1 MEPSRFRRG
10 WGGRG
15 LKGRIVLLT
24 LVGTLAPSAILGWL
38 SFQSVRDLQRQVLA
52 EREYVA
58 KSVATYVDS
67 QVKTELQL
75 LDEVSVAPGVV
86 PENPP
91 PAARSVLRG
100 AYLRSRFFERV
111 FLLNLEG
118 QLLMAEPASS
128 GGLGASFKDLPSVHK
143 ALGDGVPTVS
153 DLGAGP
159 DGTRQLYLLV
169 PVRNWQ
175 GRIIGLVGGSIVPGS
190 ERFRSLLSF
199 VPLDPGEAVDLVDEH
214 GVVIASTMAERLFLE
229 SDHRHFIQGL
239 IRDQSETAG
248 TCHGCHESGKIRSRV
263 NEVMAFVPLSP
274 RVPWGIDI
282 RQPEKLAFSTALALR
297 WKIFAWATALTLL
310 ALLFAIGAAASITAP
325 LSVLTRVATLITAGD
340 LKTPIPELGSDEVGQ
355 LAVGLESM
363 RVALTQSLDEV
374 AQAREKLELRVL
386 ERTREIE
393 QLYRQLS
400 LRDELRAKLLQKLI
414 SAQEEERRR
423 IARELHDETSQV
435 VIALALALDAA
446 MATMPP
452 GASRERLTEAKA
464 LALRMLDGIRSLC
477 FDLRPSVLDDLG
489 LFPAIG
495 WYAEHTLKPLGV
507 AVHCEFDE
515 TTECRLPAQI
525 NTALFRAAQEAI
537 TNVAKHASAET
548 MLIQCTVEAKAIT
561 IEIED
566 DGRGFDPAGFSSATS
581 DGRGLGLAGIKER
594 VELLGGSAR
603 IESAPGQGTRV
614 VLTVPLGSEHG

>member
-1 MEPSRFRRG
+1 MEPSQFRRG
-10 WGGRG
+10 WGGTG

-24 LVGTLAPSAILGWL
+24 LVGTLAPSAALGWL

-67 QVKTELQL
+67 LVKTELQL
-75 LDEVSVAPGVV
+75 LDAVSVAPGVAL
-86 PENPP
+86 ENPP
-91 PAARSVLRG
+91 PAARAVLRD
-100 AYLRSRFFERV
+100 AYLRARFFERV

-118 QLLMAEPASS
+118 QLLMAEPAS
-128 GGLGASFKDLPSVHK
+128 GGDLSAKFKDLPSVHQ
-143 ALGDGVPTVS
+143 ALGNGVPTVS
-153 DLGAGP
+153 DLSTGP
-159 DGTRQLYLLV
+159 DGTRQIYLFV
-169 PVRNWQ
+169 PLRNWQ
-175 GRIIGLVGGSIVPGS
+175 GRIIGLVGGSIMPES
-190 ERFRSLLSF
+190 ERFHSLLNF

-214 GVVIASTMAERLFLE
+214 GFVLASTMAERLYMQ
-229 SDHRHFIQGL
+229 SDHQHFIGGL

-282 RQPEKLAFSTALALR
+282 RQPEQLAFSTALALR
-297 WKIFAWATALTLL
+297 WKIFACAAGLTLL
-310 ALLFAIGAAASITAP
+310 ALVFAIGAAASITAP
-325 LSVLTRVATLITAGD
+325 LSVLTKVATRIAAGD
-340 LKTPIPELGSDEVGQ
+340 LKTPIPELGRDEVGR
-355 LAVGLESM
+355 LAVALETM
-363 RVALTQSLDEV
+363 RFALTQSLDDV

-393 QLYRQLS
+393 QLYSALS
-400 LRDELRAKLLQKLI
+400 LRDQLRAKLLQKLI

-435 VIALALALDAA
+435 VVVLALALDAA

-452 GASRERLTEAKA
+452 GASRERLAQAKV
-464 LALRMLDGIRSLC
+464 LALRALDGVRSLS

-489 LFPAIG
+489 LFPAIE
-495 WYAEHTLKPLGV
+495 WYAEKNLKPLGV
-507 AVHCEFDE
+507 AVRCEYDE
-515 TTECRLPAQI
+515 TTESRLPTQV

-537 TNVAKHASAET
+537 NNVVKHAKAET
-548 MLIQCTVEAKAIT
+548 LLIQCTLEPKAIT

-566 DGRGFDPAGFSSATS
+566 DGRGFDPASFSSATS

>member
-24 LVGTLAPSAILGWL
+24 LVGTLAPSVALGWL
-38 SFQSVRDLQRQVLA
+38 SYQSVRDLQRQVLS

-67 QVKTELQL
+67 LVKTELQL
-75 LDEVSVAPGVV
+75 LDAVSAAPGIAQ
-86 PENPP
+86 ENPP
-91 PAARSVLRG
+91 PAARAVLRD

-111 FLLNLEG
+111 FLLNGEG
-118 QLLMAEPASS
+118 QLLMAEPPS
-128 GGLGASFKDLPSVHK
+128 GDALSIPFKELPSVHK

-153 DLGAGP
+153 DLSARTGGM
-159 DGTRQLYLLV
+159 RQLYLLA
-169 PVRNWQ
+169 PMRNWQ
-175 GRIIGLVGGSIVPGS
+175 GKIIGLVGGSIVPGS

-214 GVVIASTMAERLFLE
+214 GVVIASTMAERMYLE
-229 SDHRHFIQGL
+229 SDHRHFIAGL

-282 RQPEKLAFSTALALR
+282 RQPERLAFATALALR
-297 WKIFAWATALTLL
+297 WKIFASASALTLL

-325 LSVLTRVATLITAGD
+325 LSVLTKVARRITAGD

-355 LAVGLESM
+355 LAVGLETM
-363 RVALTQSLDEV
+363 RFALTQSLDEL
-374 AQAREKLELRVL
+374 AQAREKLELRVV

-393 QLYRQLS
+393 QLYRELS
-400 LRDELRAKLLQKLI
+400 LRDELRHKLLRKLI

-435 VIALALALDAA
+435 VVVLALALDSA

-452 GASRERLTEAKA
+452 GVSRERLAQAKA
-464 LALRMLDGIRSLC
+464 LALRALDGIRSLS
-477 FDLRPSVLDDLG
+477 FDLRPSLLDDLG
-489 LFPAIG
+489 LFPAIE

-507 AVHCEFDE
+507 TVRCEYDE
-515 TTECRLPAQI
+515 TAESRLPAQL

-537 TNVAKHASAET
+537 TNIAKHAEAET
-548 MLIQCTVEAKAIT
+548 LLIQCTLEPNAIT

-566 DGRGFDPAGFSSATS
+566 DGRGFDPASFSAITS

-603 IESAPGQGTRV
+603 VESAPGQGTRV
-614 VLTVPLGSEHG
+614 VLSVPLGSEHG

>member
-1 MEPSRFRRG
+1 M
-10 WGGRG
+10 
-15 LKGRIVLLT
+15 VLT
-24 LVGTLAPSAILGWL
+24 LIGTLAPSAALGWL
-38 SFQSVRDLQRQVLA
+38 SYQSVRDLQRQVLA
-52 EREYVA
+52 ERQYLA

-67 QVKTELQL
+67 LVKTELQL
-75 LDEVSVAPGVV
+75 LDAVSVAPGVT

-91 PAARSVLRG
+91 PAARAVLRD
-100 AYLRSRFFERV
+100 AYLRSRFFERM

-118 QLLMAEPASS
+118 QLLMAEPASD
-128 GGLGASFKDLPSVHK
+128 GGLSTQFKDLPSVRK

-153 DLGAGP
+153 DLSTGP
-159 DGTRQLYLLV
+159 GGTRQLYLLV
-169 PVRNWQ
+169 PMRNWQ
-175 GRIIGLVGGSIVPGS
+175 GKVTGLVGGSIVPGS

-214 GVVIASTMAERLFLE
+214 GVVLASTMAERLYLE
-229 SDHRHFIQGL
+229 SDHRHFIGGL

-297 WKIFAWATALTLL
+297 WKIFACVTGLTLL
-310 ALLFAIGAAASITAP
+310 ALIFAIGAAASITAQ
-325 LSVLTRVATLITAGD
+325 LSVLTKVARRITAGD
-340 LKTPIPELGSDEVGQ
+340 LKTPIPKLGSDEVGQ
-355 LAVGLESM
+355 LAVALESM
-363 RVALTQSLDEV
+363 RFALTQSLDEV
-374 AQAREKLELRVL
+374 AQAREKLELRVV
-386 ERTREIE
+386 ERTQEIE
-393 QLYRQLS
+393 QLYRALS
-400 LRDELRAKLLQKLI
+400 LRDELRAKLLRKLI

-435 VIALALALDAA
+435 VVALALALDAA

-452 GASRERLTEAKA
+452 GASHERLAEAKA
-464 LALRMLDGIRSLC
+464 LALRMLDGIRSLS

-489 LFPAIG
+489 LFPAIE
-495 WYAEHTLKPLGV
+495 WYAERNLKPLGV

-515 TTECRLPAQI
+515 KTEGSLPAEI
-525 NTALFRAAQEAI
+525 NTALFRAAQEVI
-537 TNVAKHASAET
+537 TNIAKHASAET
-548 MLIQCTVEAKAIT
+548 TLIQCTLEPKAIT

-566 DGRGFDPAGFSSATS
+566 DGRGFDPASFSSATS
-581 DGRGLGLAGIKER
+581 DGRGLGLAGITER
-594 VELLGGSAR
+594 VELLGGSTR

>member
-1 MEPSRFRRG
+1 MEASQFRRG

-24 LVGTLAPSAILGWL
+24 LVGTLAPSAVLGWL
-38 SFQSVRDLQRQVLA
+38 SYQSVRDLQRQVLA

-67 QVKTELQL
+67 LVKTELQS
-75 LDEVSVAPGVV
+75 LDAVSVAPAAALD
-86 PENPP
+86 NPP
-91 PAARSVLRG
+91 SADRTVLRD

-118 QLLMAEPASS
+118 QLLMAEPASG
-128 GGLGASFKDLPSVHK
+128 GGLDPPFKDLPSVHK

-153 DLGAGP
+153 DLSPGP
-159 DGTRQLYLLV
+159 GGTRQLYLLV
-169 PVRNWQ
+169 PLRNWQ
-175 GRIIGLVGGSIVPGS
+175 GRIIGLIGGSIVPGS

-214 GVVIASTMAERLFLE
+214 GVVLASTMAERLYMQ
-229 SDHRHFIQGL
+229 SDHRHFIGGL
-239 IRDQSETAG
+239 IRDQTETAG

-263 NEVMAFVPLSP
+263 NEVMAFVPLSS

-282 RQPEKLAFSTALALR
+282 RQPERLAFATALALR
-297 WKIFAWATALTLL
+297 WKIFAWASALTLL
-310 ALLFAIGAAASITAP
+310 ALVFAVGAAASITAP
-325 LSVLTRVATLITAGD
+325 LSVLTKVARRITTGD
-340 LKTPIPELGSDEVGQ
+340 LKTPIPELSSDEVGQ
-355 LAVGLESM
+355 LAVALETM
-363 RVALTQSLDEV
+363 RFALTQSLDEL
-374 AQAREKLELRVL
+374 AQAREKLELRVV

-393 QLYRQLS
+393 QLYRALS
-400 LRDELRAKLLQKLI
+400 LRDELRHKLLRKLI

-435 VIALALALDAA
+435 VVVLALALDSA

-452 GASRERLTEAKA
+452 GASRERLAQAKA
-464 LALRMLDGIRSLC
+464 LALRALDGIRSLS

-489 LFPAIG
+489 LFPAIE
-495 WYAEHTLKPLGV
+495 WYAEKTLKPLGV
-507 AVHCEFDE
+507 TVRCEYDE
-515 TTECRLPAQI
+515 TAESRLPAQL

-537 TNVAKHASAET
+537 TNIAKHAEAET
-548 MLIQCTVEAKAIT
+548 LLIQCTLEPNAIT

-566 DGRGFDPAGFSSATS
+566 DGRGFDPASFSAITS

-614 VLTVPLGSEHG
+614 VLSVPWGNEHG